1 MTTGKGMRDRCAA
14 YPESGIDM
22 TTTATLGAL
31 APELATHRG
40 YSRVFQ
46 PGRLTFGFIAP
57 LESYP
62 DSVGPTLVG
71 HATMAQKVD
80 EAGFSA
86 IWLRDVPF
94 HDPNFGDVGQVLD
107 PLVYAGYLAAVTRK
121 IAIGT
126 AGIVLPLRDP
136 LIVAKQAA
144 TIDQL
149 LGGRFLLGLA
159 TGDRAVEY
167 PAFGID
173 YDNRA
178 DRFRDALAMIR
189 ATTEQAWPVHASHF
203 YGMLDGG
210 LDLVP
215 KPAAPRLPT
224 IIIGHA
230 GQSLDWT
237 AQNTDGILSYI
248 ASPARI
254 PDIIRQ
260 WRAASPANVFKP
272 YGYGTL
278 FDLDRDPDMPIQP
291 GRVLRG
297 GRNALRELWL
307 RQQDIG
313 VSHVGLHFKPQ
324 RRPASEVID
333 ELGTHLL
340 PLFPSHEPEVNKAT
354 AAGGRA

>member
-1 MTTGKGMRDRCAA
+1 MASST
-14 YPESGIDM
+14 SS
-22 TTTATLGAL
+22 GAL
-31 APELATHRG
+31 SPELATHRG
-40 YSRVFQ
+40 YARLFK
-46 PGRLTFGFIAP
+46 PGHLTFGFIAP

-62 DSVGPTLVG
+62 DSVGPTLAG
-71 HATMAQKVD
+71 HAEMARKVD

-94 HDPNFGDVGQVLD
+94 YDPNFGDVGQVLD
-107 PLVYAGYLAAVTRK
+107 PLVYAGFLAAVTRR
-121 IAIGT
+121 ITIGT

-159 TGDRAVEY
+159 TGDRPIEY
-167 PAFGID
+167 PAFRVD
-173 YDNRA
+173 FSTRA
-178 DRFRDALAMIR
+178 DRFRDALALIR
-189 ATTEQAWPVHASHF
+189 ATTEQAWPVHASRF
-203 YGMLDGG
+203 YGQLNGG

-215 KPAAPRLPT
+215 KPAATRLPS
-224 IIIGHA
+224 IVIGHA
-230 GQSLDWT
+230 GQTLEWT
-237 AQNTDGILSYI
+237 ARNTDGILSYI
-248 ASPARI
+248 ASPLRI
-254 PDIIRQ
+254 PQIIAD
-260 WRAASPANVFKP
+260 WRAACGLDVFKP

-307 RQQDIG
+307 TQQDQG

-333 ELGTHLL
+333 ELGEHLL
-340 PLFPSHEPEVNKAT
+340 PLFPSLEPDAEAMAT
-354 AAGGRA
+354 TEAGS